1 LERYY
6 RGLLRTREVTVSQVE
21 RMFTEGIIDLD
32 RLKEEYANLGYTDE
46 YITLL
51 GQSIALRVLR
61 EEQRILRT
69 ELIKAFK
76 EVRIPEPDFEEMLGQ
91 LKLTAEEVR
100 LLKEAG
106 FLHIHM
112 DIVKTKIDGIARRYE
127 EGLIDEPTLE
137 MELKD
142 LNLSDRQV
150 SLLMEL
156 IKARRE
162 ARIEILT
169 AGILRAALR
178 EGVID
183 ENYFIELME
192 GLGWRIEDLE
202 IITELERGR
211 LTLGIL
217 RMAFRYEVIDE
228 DKFRERLKELRF
240 TDEDIEILV
249 ELEKKRRS

>member
-1 LERYY
+1 
-6 RGLLRTREVTVSQVE
+6 
-21 RMFTEGIIDLD
+21 
-32 RLKEEYANLGYTDE
+32 
-46 YITLL
+46 
-51 GQSIALRVLR
+51 
-61 EEQRILRT
+61 
-69 ELIKAFK
+69 
-76 EVRIPEPDFEEMLGQ
+76 

-162 ARIEILT
+162 ARVEILT